1 MYKANLDITKMA
13 KQVEVEKSL
22 ELNEEMQNKVKTEQ
36 HTNERDAEKSIKQ
49 AEQERIQRQADREK
63 IEREEAAEQRRLKFE
78 LQIETIRQEHEL
90 RMAKMRQ
97 EHELEMEK
105 LKQEHLKKESNN
117 VSFTAQMPTLPVF
130 DDKHDDID
138 AYIDR
143 FERFATVHKWT
154 KTDWAIIL
162 SSLLSGKSLEA
173 YTRLSDSEALDYD
186 KVKAALRK
194 RYNLTE
200 EGYRLKFRKCE
211 PEESENP
218 TELFTRIT
226 KYLEQWIE
234 LAKATDYEKLKTLL
248 IKEQFLNICNKQ
260 LAMYLNEQPFKG
272 MKEMCDRAERYLQA
286 HSQKL
291 TTDNERKSEGI
302 KRPASDINTEQR
314 QSNTRQQ
321 QPKDC
326 YNCGKLGH
334 ISSQCR
340 NEGGGNEQQ
349 CKRCKRFGRLAETC
363 RSSGEFAGTMRT
375 KGWIRT
381 KGYHTREQ

>member
-1 MYKANLDITKMA
+1 M
-13 KQVEVEKSL
+13 
-22 ELNEEMQNKVKTEQ
+22 
-36 HTNERDAEKSIKQ
+36 
-49 AEQERIQRQADREK
+49 
-63 IEREEAAEQRRLKFE
+63 
-78 LQIETIRQEHEL
+78 ETIREEHEL

-105 LKQEHLKKESNN
+105 LKRERLKKESNN
-117 VSFTAQMPTLPVF
+117 VSFTAEMPTLPVF

-173 YTRLSDSEALDYD
+173 YTRLSESEALDYD
-186 KVKAALRK
+186 KVKAALWK
-194 RYNLTE
+194 RYNLNE

-218 TELFTRIT
+218 TELFNRIT
-226 KYLEQWIE
+226 KYLEKWIE
-234 LAKATDYEKLKTLL
+234 LAKARDYEKLKTLL

-260 LAMYLNEQPFKG
+260 LAMYLNEHPFKG
-272 MKEMCDRAERYLQA
+272 MKEMCDRMERYLQA

-302 KRPASDINTEQR
+302 KTPASDINTEQR
-314 QSNTRQQ
+314 QSNTRQ
-321 QPKDC
+321 
-326 YNCGKLGH
+326 
-334 ISSQCR
+334 R
-340 NEGGGNEQQ
+340 
-349 CKRCKRFGRLAETC
+349 
-363 RSSGEFAGTMRT
+363 
-375 KGWIRT
+375 
-381 KGYHTREQ
+381 